1 MSSKQSLQVLNAL
14 LKGKPSKQA
23 RKQKTKKNLDAFIR
37 TATKAPVKTGKVEKP
52 KKRYDPQVRRENKK
66 RTNMQKLVVSD
77 EFSQKSRAL
86 QDEIVELMRAQSEH
100 RAPKMKKRKARF
112 FDFEDDE

>member
-37 TATKAPVKTGKVEKP
+37 TVAKTPGTAGKVEKVEKP

-66 RTNMQKLVVSD
+66 RTNIQKLVVSD
-77 EFSQKSRAL
+77 EFSQKTRAL
-86 QDEIVELMRAQSEH
+86 QDEI
-100 RAPKMKKRKARF
+100 
-112 FDFEDDE
+112 